1 MGKLLSK
8 IGLFEAL
15 LFAATEPIKKTRL
28 VEVLDVSAQD
38 IEQLVSQYQQLLED
52 PARGVR
58 LREVADGYQLVTKP
72 AAAQL
77 VGQLRASRQYKL
89 SKPTLEVLAIVAYKQ
104 PITRAEVEEIR
115 GVKCER
121 AMLTL
126 LDKNLLREV
135 GRKET
140 VGRPILYGTTEAFLE
155 HFNLRSL
162 KDLPPPGELPH

>member
-1 MGKLLSK
+1 MLSK
-8 IGLFEAL
+8 LGLFEAL
-15 LFAATEPIKKTRL
+15 FFAATEPIKKTRIMEIL
-28 VEVLDVSAQD
+28 AISEQDVD
-38 IEQLVSQYQQLLED
+38 LLLTEYRQLLTD
-52 PARGVR
+52 PARGVQ
-58 LREVADGYQLVTKP
+58 LRDVAEGLQLVTKP
-72 AAAQL
+72 AASEF
-77 VGQLRASRQYKL
+77 VGQLRAGRQYKL

-121 AMLTL
+121 AILTL
-126 LDKNLLREV
+126 LEKNLLQEI

-162 KDLPPPGELPH
+162 KDLPPPGDLP

>member
-8 IGLFEAL
+8 LGLLEAL

-28 VEVLDVSAQD
+28 MEVLSVSSQD
-38 IEQLVSQYQQLLED
+38 IDQLVSQYQQLLD
-52 PARGVR
+52 DASRGVR
-58 LREVADGYQLVTKP
+58 LREVAEGLQLVTKP

-77 VGQLRASRQYKL
+77 VGQLRAGRQYRL

-121 AMLTL
+121 AILTL

-140 VGRPILYGTTEAFLE
+140 VGRPILYGTTEAFLA

-162 KDLPPPGELPH
+162 KDLPPPGELPQ